1 MSTLAPHF
9 RTVMVN
15 SLPLEVLEH
24 IFSDIT
30 SDKDRNALSLVCK
43 SWYEA
48 ERCCRKSVFIGN
60 CYAVSPSIL
69 IRRFPDLRSVTIKGK
84 PHFADFDLVP
94 EGWGAYFYPWAVSM
108 AKSYPW
114 LEEIRLK
121 RMVVCDESLELISK
135 SFKNFKVLVL
145 QSCEG
150 FTTDGLAAIAAN
162 CRNLRELDLGES
174 EVEDLSGHWLSHFPD
189 SCTSL
194 VSLNIA
200 CLASEVSF
208 SALERLVA
216 RSPHL
221 RTLRLNRAVSIEK
234 LPKLLRHAS
243 QLVEFGTGSYSADIQ
258 ADVSE
263 VFVNVSQAFSGCNQL
278 KGLSGFWEAVPA
290 YFPTIYPVHS
300 KLTSLNLSYATIQIP
315 ELGKLISDCH
325 NLQRLW
331 VLDYIE
337 DSGLEE
343 IANSCKELQEL
354 RVFPSDPFAPGPNV
368 SLTEQG
374 LVAVSVGC
382 PKLQSVLYFCRQMT
396 NAALVTIARNRP
408 NMIRFRLCILEPR
421 TPDYLT
427 LEPFD
432 AGFGAIVQHCKE
444 LRRLSLSGLLTDRM
458 FEYIGVH
465 AKKLEMLSLAFA
477 GDSDLGLHHV
487 LSGCE
492 SLRKLEIRDCPFG
505 DEALLANA
513 AKLETMRSLWM
524 SNCSVSFETCKLLA
538 QKLPGL
544 NVEVIDERGHP
555 DTRPESCPVEK
566 LYIYRTV
573 SGRRFDTPGF
583 VWIIDED
590 AALTPYSNGNCSL
603 ASA

>member
-1 MSTLAPHF
+1 
-9 RTVMVN
+9 MVN

-30 SDKDRNALSLVCK
+30 SDKDRNSISLVSK

-48 ERCCRKSVFIGN
+48 ERCCRRSVFIGN

-69 IRRFPDLRSVTIKGK
+69 IRRFPDIRSITIKGK

-94 EGWGAYFYPWAVSM
+94 QGWGAYFYPWAVSM
-108 AKSYPW
+108 AKAYPF

-135 SFKNFKVLVL
+135 AFKNFKVMVL

-243 QLVEFGTGSYSADIQ
+243 HLVEFGTGSYSADIQ

-263 VFVNVSQAFSGCNQL
+263 VFVNVSQAFMGCNQL

-300 KLTSLNLSYATIQIP
+300 KLTSLNLSYATVQIP
-315 ELGKLISDCH
+315 DLGKLISNCH

-331 VLDYIE
+331 VLDYVE

-343 IANSCKELQEL
+343 IANSCKELEEL

-396 NAALVTIARNRP
+396 NDALVTIARNRP
-408 NMIRFRLCILEPR
+408 NMIRFRLCIIEPQ

-432 AGFGAIVQHCKE
+432 TGFGAIVQHCKE
-444 LRRLSLSGLLTDRM
+444 LRRLSLSGLLTDRV
-458 FEYIGVH
+458 FKYIGVH

-477 GDSDLGLHHV
+477 GDSDLGLHYV
-487 LSGCE
+487 LSGCD
-492 SLRKLEIRDCPFG
+492 SLHKLEIRDCPFG

-524 SNCSVSFETCKLLA
+524 SNCSVSFEACKLLA

-566 LYIYRTV
+566 IYIYRTV

-583 VWIIDED
+583 VWIIDD
-590 AALTPYSNGNCSL
+590 DSAWTPYSNGNCSL
-603 ASA
+603 GSA